1 MRQLSGDLLGGD
13 VKLISP
19 TAGHNYS
26 KNQLT
31 TGCDIVVNLLDSLLD
46 QDYEKNRLVH
56 ANENLNRF
64 QVRPAATLVE
74 QQEEE
79 NESTDEGENTSS
91 FEDAGRTSQFDS
103 LRVFDY

>member
-13 VKLISP
+13 GKLISP
-19 TAGHNYS
+19 TGHNFS

-31 TGCDIVVNLLDSLLD
+31 TGSDIVVNLLDSLLD

-56 ANENLNRF
+56 SNESLNRF
-64 QVRPAATLVE
+64 QVRPAAKLVE
-74 QQEEE
+74 HQEEE
-79 NESTDEGENTSS
+79 NESTEGESTSTS
-91 FEDAGRTSQFDS
+91 FEDAGQPIQFDS